1 MENKYIARLQD
12 EKIKELMNDFTAILI
27 RGPKWCGKSTT
38 ALHFAKSYIKLN
50 TKKQR
55 EKFDEMYHQ
64 LEIAIHQFAKRQMTW
79 FRGMERRGFQ
89 IHWIDAEAPLNENV
103 ERIIDLIK

>member
-55 EKFDEMYHQ
+55 EKFDEMQKDDRWNEFLENSQ
-64 LEIAIHQFAKRQMTW
+64 LAGIDMDPNDVTDRINTEFGEIKEIMGIA
-79 FRGMERRGFQ
+79 
-89 IHWIDAEAPLNENV
+89 
-103 ERIIDLIK
+103 

>member
-50 TKKQR
+50 KKKTKRK
-55 EKFDEMYHQ
+55 
-64 LEIAIHQFAKRQMTW
+64 I
-79 FRGMERRGFQ
+79 
-89 IHWIDAEAPLNENV
+89 
-103 ERIIDLIK
+103 